1 MLRSQNLP
9 IYGIIVLSLTAL
21 SITPSAI
28 GQSTYSW
35 TLDCKRS
42 GGLVGNV
49 VAYWN
54 CTANGVSIQGNT
66 AFCSATPGGGTVP
79 SNANGIIVR
88 VTASFRNCFD
98 QASATKSFTPG
109 TVPSISLKAFCSTFA
124 YGQRDTVSATFKL
137 S

>member
-1 MLRSQNLP
+1 HRTP
-9 IYGIIVLSLTAL
+9 
-21 SITPSAI
+21 ITPSAI

-98 QASATKSFTPG
+98 QPCNKVIYSWNGAVNKSKGVLQYFCLRAEGYRQRYVQTELKPTP
-109 TVPSISLKAFCSTFA
+109 
-124 YGQRDTVSATFKL
+124 
-137 S
+137 